1 MLCGGEVTVFI
12 EPYTPKPILFIVG
25 GGHIGQP
32 LAEMARTVGYDIQV
46 VDVQQERGDRT
57 VLDPETITAD
67 TYAVII
73 TEDHVTDERALRD
86 ALQTPANYIGMIGSK
101 RKIGT
106 IMEHLRIDGFTDDQL
121 APCGPPLVW
130 IWVGG
135 SRSRSLWQSS
145 LR

>member
-57 VLDPETITAD
+57 VLDPATITAD

-73 TEDHVTDERALRD
+73 TEDYVTDERALRD